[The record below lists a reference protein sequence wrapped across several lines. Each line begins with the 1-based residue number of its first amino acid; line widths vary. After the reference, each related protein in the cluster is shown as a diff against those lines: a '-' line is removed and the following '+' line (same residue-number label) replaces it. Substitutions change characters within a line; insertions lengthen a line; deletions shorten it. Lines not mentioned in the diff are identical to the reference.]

1 MPTSSSPRFTFFW
14 KEDSFFSQWH
24 PSVFEVDGVRYT
36 CAEQYMMA
44 GKARLFGDTR
54 VLDQVLRAAA
64 PKQHKA
70 LGRKVSPFDAALW
83 ERERERIVYEGNH
96 AKFTQHRHLL
106 EALLATRGTVLVEAS
121 PLDRIWGVGLNAE
134 DPRIQDPSTWRGL
147 NLLGN
152 VLTRL
157 REDLLAQ
164 GHGQVRT

>member
-1 MPTSSSPRFTFFW
+1 MEARSERFTFFW
-14 KEDSFFSQWH
+14 QQDSAFSQWH
-24 PSVFEVDGVRYT
+24 PSVFEVEGVRYT

-54 VLDQVLRAAA
+54 VLEQILRAAT

-70 LGRKVSPFDAALW
+70 LGRKVSPFDAAVW

-96 AKFTQHRHLL
+96 AKFTQHRMLL
-106 EALLATRGTVLVEAS
+106 DTLLGTAGTVLVEAS
-121 PLDRIWGVGLNAE
+121 PMDRIWGVGLNAE
-134 DPRIQDPSTWRGL
+134 DPRIQDPATWRGL
-147 NLLGN
+147 NLLGK

-164 GHGQVRT
+164 GMKPMRGP